1 MEPILF
7 KNKKDVLMKLFVFAF
22 LALFGVSALHAQGH
36 DLDFVK
42 EGKTWNCWTDEGVPH
57 AYSYTIEGDTT
68 NIRTGE
74 WYKKVWLVDEQIY
87 GDTGFHYFG
96 AVRQEGDY
104 VYLLEKNAT
113 REYMLYD
120 FGIRQGGILAYP
132 YEEDVFYLRFHS
144 SGDEVVNEITR
155 RVVRFNPYFD
165 SWDDVRVFQ
174 VETLIE
180 GIGYTNDPFCIVNGF
195 AHGSHLLVSC
205 LEEGV
210 CIYGDDTPAGISV
223 IPSETKSNKQNSVY
237 DLQGRQLSSEP
248 TIGLYIKDGKVMIK
262 ENH

>member
-1 MEPILF
+1 MF
-7 KNKKDVLMKLFVFAF
+7 VLVFAALMGTSSLYAQEPA
-22 LALFGVSALHAQGH
+22 LA
-36 DLDFVK
+36 FVK
-42 EGKTWNCWTDEGVPH
+42 EGKMWNCWTNEGVPH

-68 NIRTGE
+68 SVRTGE
-74 WYKKVWLVDEQIY
+74 WYKKVWLVDEKIY
-87 GDTGFHYFG
+87 GDTDFHYFG

-132 YEEDVFYLRFHS
+132 HEEDVFYLRFHS
-144 SGDEVVNEITR
+144 SDDEEVNEITR

-165 SWDDVRVFQ
+165 SWDDMRVFQ

-180 GIGYTNDPFCIVNGF
+180 GIGYEKDPFCIASGF
-195 AHGSHLLVSC
+195 AQGSHLLMSC
-205 LEEGV
+205 LEDGV
-210 CIYGDDTPAGISV
+210 CIYGDNTPAGISD
-223 IPSETKSNKQNSVY
+223 IPVKTKGHKQCFVY

-248 TIGLYIKDGKVMIK
+248 TIGLYIKDGKVVIK
-262 ENH
+262 ENY